1 MEIAEELDLF
11 DTSSVRMMGIKLL
24 LAQSN
29 EEEKV
34 QEVSDS
40 DSTLQLTLED
50 IKAEA
55 YLNKVDSSA
64 EQ

>member
-29 EEEKV
+29 EGEKMEEV
-34 QEVSDS
+34 LVS

-55 YLNKVDSSA
+55 YLSRIDSSA
-64 EQ
+64 E

>member
-24 LAQSN
+24 LAQRN
-29 EEEKV
+29 EGEI
-34 QEVSDS
+34 QEDVSDS

-55 YLNKVDSSA
+55 YLNKVDSNA

>member
-24 LAQSN
+24 LAQTN
-29 EEEKV
+29 EGERME
-34 QEVSDS
+34 EVSVS

-55 YLNKVDSSA
+55 YLSRIDSSA
-64 EQ
+64 E